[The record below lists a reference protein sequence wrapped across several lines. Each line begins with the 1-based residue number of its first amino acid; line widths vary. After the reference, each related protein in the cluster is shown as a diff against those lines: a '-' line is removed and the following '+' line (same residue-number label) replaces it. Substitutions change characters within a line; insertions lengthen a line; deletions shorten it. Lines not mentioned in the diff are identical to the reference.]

1 MLYSIVD
8 CKRCTHQVL
17 LPSGL
22 RMRAL
27 KFRLFHSICVSFIYF
42 KFFIAHAKRYIDSL
56 GVLNYDFS
64 LFNPQQIQQ
73 MEEAKKEKINGG
85 T

>member
-1 MLYSIVD
+1 M
-8 CKRCTHQVL
+8 K
-17 LPSGL
+17 
-22 RMRAL
+22 AL
-27 KFRLFHSICVSFIYF
+27 KFQLFHSICVSKISF
-42 KFFIAHAKRYIDSL
+42 KFFLAHAKRYIDSL